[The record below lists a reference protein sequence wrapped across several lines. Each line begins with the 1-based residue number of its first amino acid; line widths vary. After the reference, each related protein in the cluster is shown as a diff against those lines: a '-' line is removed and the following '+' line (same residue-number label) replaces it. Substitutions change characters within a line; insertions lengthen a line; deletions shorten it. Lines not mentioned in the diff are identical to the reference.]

1 MIFIFLRGVFSSSLL
16 TGTSLLYATLG
27 EVIVERSGI
36 VNLGLEGILLI
47 GASTG
52 FAVTAATGSASLGL
66 LVAAL
71 ASGVF
76 NLLFGYLVITRR
88 ANQLASGLTMMFLA
102 FGVSAL
108 IGRHYVGA
116 MITGLQKIPVPVLT
130 ELPWVAGSTL
140 FNYDILVYMVIP
152 VAFLVWFLLFYT
164 RWGLSLRAVGENPTA
179 TFAAGRNPSFIQY
192 QALFIGGLLGG
203 IGDAHLSIAL
213 TLTWSELMT
222 SGRGFIAIALVIFSK
237 WHPLRAI
244 VGALLFGA
252 AEALQLQLQARGS
265 GISPFILEMFLY
277 VFTLLVLLIWG
288 GVRRMAAPASLG
300 RVFHGTE

>member
-1 MIFIFLRGVFSSSLL
+1 M
-16 TGTSLLYATLG
+16 
-27 EVIVERSGI
+27 
-36 VNLGLEGILLI
+36 
-47 GASTG
+47 
-52 FAVTAATGSASLGL
+52 
-66 LVAAL
+66 
-71 ASGVF
+71 
-76 NLLFGYLVITRR
+76 
-88 ANQLASGLTMMFLA
+88 
-102 FGVSAL
+102 
-108 IGRHYVGA
+108 
-116 MITGLQKIPVPVLT
+116 VP
-130 ELPWVAGSTL
+130 
-140 FNYDILVYMVIP
+140 
-152 VAFLVWFLLFYT
+152 AFLYPLGIELESCWRESNSHICRRTESLFYT
-164 RWGLSLRAVGENPTA
+164 ISSPIHRG
-179 TFAAGRNPSFIQY
+179 
-192 QALFIGGLLGG
+192 FIGGIGG
-203 IGDAHLSIAL
+203 AHLSIAL